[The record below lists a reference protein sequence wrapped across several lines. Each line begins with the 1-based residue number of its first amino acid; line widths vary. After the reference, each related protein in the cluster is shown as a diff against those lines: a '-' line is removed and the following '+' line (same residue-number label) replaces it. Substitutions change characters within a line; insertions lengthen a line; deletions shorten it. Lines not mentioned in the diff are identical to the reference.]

1 MVEIECFCVPSIVNL
16 VLEAVVHLKVENLF
30 DVEQDLDDPVFTDSP
45 FAELGLQTQ
54 LACGWVDE
62 GVEYRRGE
70 EHSRHLLGVLLREI
84 HPELEDSIGVDTL
97 LA

>member
-54 LACGWVDE
+54 LASGWVDE
-62 GVEYRRGE
+62 RVEYRRGE

-84 HPELEDSIGVDTL
+84 HPELEDSVGVDTL